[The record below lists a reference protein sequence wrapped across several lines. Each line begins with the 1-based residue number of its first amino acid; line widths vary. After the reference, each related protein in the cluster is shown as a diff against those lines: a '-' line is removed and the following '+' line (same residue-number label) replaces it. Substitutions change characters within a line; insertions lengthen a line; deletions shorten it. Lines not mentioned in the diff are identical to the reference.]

1 MMMPGAPA
9 GIALPMAVVWVV
21 VSPSVEPAE
30 TVRSTPS
37 LAASAFALFS
47 MEMKYG
53 LVKSLRIRATRTL
66 VLPDELLLDGPLD
79 VELLELH
86 AARAMPAAA
95 PRTAS
100 RAHRDRGM
108 RPA

>member
-1 MMMPGAPA
+1 
-9 GIALPMAVVWVV
+9 
-21 VSPSVEPAE
+21 
-30 TVRSTPS
+30 
-37 LAASAFALFS
+37 

-53 LVKSLRIRATRTL
+53 LVKSLRISATRTL
-66 VLPDELLLDGPLD
+66 VLPDELLLDAPLD

-95 PRTAS
+95 ARTAS
-100 RAHRDRGM
+100 RAHRDRVT